1 MSHDHAKGASGE
13 FILRKLHSLTGF
25 FPLCI
30 FLLFH
35 LLANCIAIA
44 GMDKYLWFI
53 EHFDATPGLFI
64 LEWVMI
70 FIPLTLHVLMGIW
83 LVLTGRN
90 NPTSYSYGRNWMF
103 FFQRL
108 SAVIIVPFLI
118 WHIYI
123 LKFASGG
130 GMGMIYML
138 QGIAANPITAV
149 CMVIGLIAV
158 SFHVC
163 NGLWG
168 FCINWGITPGKRA
181 QAVWSKVTFVLFLG
195 LSALWILIFASFM

>member
-1 MSHDHAKGASGE
+1 MSQENKSGAHAE

-35 LLANCIAIA
+35 ITANSIALFSPE
-44 GMDKYLWFI
+44 GYLWFI
-53 EHFDATPGLFI
+53 EHFDALPGLFI
-64 LEWVMI
+64 LEWLMI
-70 FIPLTLHVLMGIW
+70 FIPLTLHALMGIW
-83 LVLTGRN
+83 LVVIGKN
-90 NPTSYSYGRNWMF
+90 NPVSYSYSRNWMF
-103 FFQRL
+103 FLQR
-108 SAVIIVPFLI
+108 ATGIILAAFIV
-118 WHIYI
+118 WHIYS

-130 GMGMIYML
+130 GSAIVTTL
-138 QGIAANPITAV
+138 QQTAHNPILAV
-149 CMVIGLIAV
+149 FMMLGLISV

-181 QAVWSKVTFVLFLG
+181 QRIWGRITFVLFII
-195 LSALWILIFASFM
+195 SAVLWLLVFKAFM